1 MFQREIKN
9 LLKFCQQIQKLNK
22 IEKEILSNLNP
33 FQISLLA
40 HLKKNH
46 KILKKDAIQL
56 TNISRA
62 QKYRLINFL
71 IEKKI
76 IKKKGKYF
84 VI

>member
-1 MFQREIKN
+1 MFEKEIKN
-9 LLKFCQQIQKLNK
+9 LLKFCQQIERLNK

-56 TNISRA
+56 TDISRA

-76 IKKKGKYF
+76 IKKRGKYF